1 MKRVNQAEDK
11 DSIIEALT
19 SGERPIFS
27 TKWSLFM
34 FAAILGFKHGS
45 RCKLT
50 KTDQGKAIRTEQ
62 FANNDMCF
70 NGVLNLM
77 TLLEKEDER
86 LLVSNEENDDLKVTI
101 FEEYVNGGLSL
112 LKEKL
117 ETSSFS
123 LDSIIA
129 FVAEEIFEKNI
140 NPEDIVLR
148 I

>member
-1 MKRVNQAEDK
+1 MRRINQAIDK
-11 DSIIEALT
+11 DSIIEALS
-19 SGERPIFS
+19 SGDGAIFP

-34 FAAILGFKHGS
+34 FAAVLGFKHGC
-45 RCKLT
+45 RKKLV

-86 LLVSNEENDDLKVTI
+86 ILVSNEENDDLKVTI
-101 FEEYVNGGLSL
+101 FEEYINGGLSL
-112 LKEKL
+112 LNEKL

-129 FVAEEIFEKNI
+129 FVAEEIFQGNI
-140 NPEDIVLR
+140 NPDDIELK